1 MKQEVKD
8 KWTQAL
14 RSRQYIQ
21 GKHALRKRS
30 LIDDLEQHCCLGVLC
45 DLAVAEGVLPAPVL
59 KQEGPDAGNYEYRNR
74 GVDGTD
80 LWPEAGVL
88 PGEVIRWAEL
98 GNSNPE
104 VPVTNYRPGRTI
116 ADLAELNDHGYDFN
130 QIAELIEE
138 NL

>member
-80 LWPEAGVL
+80 LWPEAGAT
-88 PGEVIRWAEL
+88 PR
-98 GNSNPE
+98 
-104 VPVTNYRPGRTI
+104 
-116 ADLAELNDHGYDFN
+116 
-130 QIAELIEE
+130 
-138 NL
+138 